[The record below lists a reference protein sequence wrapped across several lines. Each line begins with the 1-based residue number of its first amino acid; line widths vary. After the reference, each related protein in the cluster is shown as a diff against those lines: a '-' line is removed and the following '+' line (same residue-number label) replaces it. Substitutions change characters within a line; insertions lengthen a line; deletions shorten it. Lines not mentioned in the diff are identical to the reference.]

1 MEDTRET
8 IAIHRALNTVRKL
21 KRDNMAEI
29 EDEDMRSLMLEL
41 LDLQDYKE
49 GVESAITVAPH
60 INQGD
65 LLLHQLENDLN
76 ITQGQIMGKE
86 RELITYLNDFFLKNP
101 FRDSVLSKTSS
112 KKLQMTWRKEEC

>member
-8 IAIHRALNTVRKL
+8 IAIHRALNTVHKL